1 MSDVAGPAPESRQ
14 GFVVPADE
22 SRWGESMYT
31 SAEHVWTK
39 VSQKDTGGAW
49 SLFESRVPA
58 GFGVPLHLHS
68 GQEEWF
74 WVLRGEFEFE
84 VGGVLSRL
92 GPGASQFAP
101 RQVPHRWRKSGE
113 ADGIMLI
120 LVQPSAGME
129 DFFDRFSR
137 LSPEQLQDF
146 SYLDRLFSECGMQVV
161 GPPLAGEITPASQA
175 T

>member
-1 MSDVAGPAPESRQ
+1 MSDAAAPAPTLAQ
-14 GFVVPADE
+14 GFVVPADT
-22 SRWGESMYT
+22 SRWGEPMRT

-58 GFGVPLHLHS
+58 GFGVPLHLHHA
-68 GQEEWF
+68 QEEWF
-74 WVLRGEFEFE
+74 WILRGEFEFE
-84 VGGVLSRL
+84 VGGAVHRL

-101 RQVPHRWRKSGE
+101 RQVPHRWRKTGE
-113 ADGIMLI
+113 ADGVMLI

-129 DFFDRFSR
+129 DFFERFAQ

-146 SYLDRLFSECGMQVV
+146 GYINRLFSECGMEVV
-161 GPPLAGEITPASQA
+161 GPPLSSGDVAGAP
-175 T
+175 